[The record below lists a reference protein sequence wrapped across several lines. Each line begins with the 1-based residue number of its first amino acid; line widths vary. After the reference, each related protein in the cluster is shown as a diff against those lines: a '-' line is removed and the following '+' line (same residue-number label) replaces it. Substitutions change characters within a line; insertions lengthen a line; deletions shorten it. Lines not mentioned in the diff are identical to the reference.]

1 MAPLGY
7 EVTYEH
13 RRKEPDMNEP
23 LDSTFK
29 AYTALFDQILTPAR
43 PGWKDPKKV
52 QLVKELRAIAVDLQ
66 LSDDPRGDV
75 IMEAARIIADR

>member
-7 EVTYEH
+7 EVTYKH
-13 RRKEPDMNEP
+13 RRKEPDMNDE
-23 LDSTFK
+23 LDPTLK